1 MFCETLDTNSLRPHL
16 ASPMM
21 KPVGVMRL
29 LDSFEGFLLAN
40 FLMDALLIGAVS
52 RLNDCFSAKRVL
64 LASMLASL
72 IAALAAE
79 PVPWLAQPVFQML
92 AMVLTAMI
100 TVRDANPWRW
110 GAFSAQLLA
119 GTTLIGGLSQ
129 FFHPK
134 TGLWRA
140 GVIALGLMILSLALA
155 MCAGRTRNWMV
166 TVSISFRG
174 KQARFRALIDTGN
187 RLREPLSGLPVLIAE
202 EKLLNGLDFSGVKF
216 RNVAFGGLGGGGTLR
231 CFRPEAVYLIQN
243 GHKRRVSDV
252 CVAIYEGIVPGSAR
266 ALAPPSFAVLHG
278 GQLDSNQ
285 KGAMI

>member
-1 MFCETLDTNSLRPHL
+1 
-16 ASPMM
+16 MM

-29 LDSFEGFLLAN
+29 LDSFEGFFLVN

-64 LASMLASL
+64 LASAPASL
-72 IAALAAE
+72 IASLAAG
-79 PVPWLAQPVFQML
+79 PLPWLAQPVFQML
-92 AMVLTAMI
+92 AMVPAAMI
-100 TVRDANPWRW
+100 AVRDANPWRW

-119 GTTLIGGLSQ
+119 GTTLLGGLSQ
-129 FFHPK
+129 FFHPE

-140 GVIALGLMILSLALA
+140 GVIALGLLILSLALA
-155 MCAGRTRNWMV
+155 MRAGRTRDWMV
-166 TVSISFRG
+166 TVLISFRG

-202 EKLLNGLDFSGVKF
+202 AELLNGLDFSGVRF
-216 RNVAFGGLGGGGTLR
+216 RKVAFGGLGGGGTLR
-231 CFRPEAVYLIQN
+231 CFRPEEVYLIQN
-243 GHKRRVSDV
+243 GRKWRVSDV

>member
-1 MFCETLDTNSLRPHL
+1 
-16 ASPMM
+16 
-21 KPVGVMRL
+21 
-29 LDSFEGFLLAN
+29 
-40 FLMDALLIGAVS
+40 
-52 RLNDCFSAKRVL
+52 
-64 LASMLASL
+64 
-72 IAALAAE
+72 
-79 PVPWLAQPVFQML
+79 ML

-134 TGLWRA
+134 TGLLACGRYRAWADDPLPRA
-140 GVIALGLMILSLALA
+140 GDVRRTNAQLDGHGLHFLS
-155 MCAGRTRNWMV
+155 
-166 TVSISFRG
+166 RG

-252 CVAIYEGIVPGSAR
+252 CVAIYEGIVPGCGTSACAAVVCGFAR
-266 ALAPPSFAVLHG
+266 RTVGFQSKRSDDMKTICQNIFGLVVQIRRGAVCYIGRERSFACAA
-278 GQLDSNQ
+278 D
-285 KGAMI
+285 A